1 MKKLFIATIMV
12 LAFGLAYADTQVE
25 QKSYTRAEI
34 RAVNLLVIVG
44 GARIGGVQITTT
56 DNKSYYFRLEGTNY
70 IRDANDLI
78 SRILSGTS
86 VVMRLR
92 PASTQTP
99 GSGMRDIHQLWVV
112 TRISNN

>member
-1 MKKLFIATIMV
+1 MKKVIVMAIMV
-12 LAFGLAYADTQVE
+12 LAFGLTYADTQAE

-34 RAVNLLVIVG
+34 RFVNLLVILG
-44 GARIGGVQITTT
+44 GARIGGVQITTM
-56 DNKSYYFRLEGTNY
+56 DSKSYYFKLEGTNY